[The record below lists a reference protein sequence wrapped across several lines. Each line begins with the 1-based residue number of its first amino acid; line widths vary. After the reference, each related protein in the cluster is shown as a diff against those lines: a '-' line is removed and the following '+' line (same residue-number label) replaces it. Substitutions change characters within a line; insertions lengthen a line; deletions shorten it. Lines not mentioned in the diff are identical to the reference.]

1 MSEQTSCD
9 EGSRKRMRR
18 IKKLPKGMEMP
29 LEEMLEISAKK
40 KHGKD

>member
-9 EGSRKRMRR
+9 EGSRKKMRR

-40 KHGKD
+40 RREKN